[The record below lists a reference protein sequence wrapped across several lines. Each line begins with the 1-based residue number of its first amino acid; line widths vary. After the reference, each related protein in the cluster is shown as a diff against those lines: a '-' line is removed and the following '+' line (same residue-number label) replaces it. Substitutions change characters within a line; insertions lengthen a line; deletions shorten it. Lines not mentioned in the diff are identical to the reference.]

1 MSIALRLQTPNSIH
15 LLMTTHH
22 KQVPLSDA
30 TAGMLLWDAVVDE
43 RGNVL
48 LPAGTVLTTPM
59 LVSLARHQIEMLAIA
74 GPALSAAEELARSSQ
89 LTARIAWLFRTPGNA
104 RGTVKAPATAA
115 ADSATQHDPGATA
128 TDVLHQYVSNFRADT
143 LP

>member
-1 MSIALRLQTPNSIH
+1 
-15 LLMTTHH
+15 MTTHH

-30 TAGMLLWDAVVDE
+30 TAGMLLWDAVVDG

-59 LVSLARHQIEMLAIA
+59 LASLARHQIEMLAIA
-74 GPALSAAEELARSSQ
+74 GPALSAAEELARTAQ
-89 LTARIAWLFRTPGNA
+89 LTARIAWLFRIPGDA
-104 RGTVKAPATAA
+104 RGPAKQTATSA
-115 ADSATQHDPGATA
+115 ADNATHDDSSAAA
-128 TDVLHQYVSNFRADT
+128 TDVLRRYVSNFRANT

>member
-1 MSIALRLQTPNSIH
+1 
-15 LLMTTHH
+15 MTTHH

-48 LPAGTVLTTPM
+48 LPAGTVLTTPI
-59 LVSLARHQIEMLAIA
+59 LASLARHQIEMLAIA
-74 GPALSAAEELARSSQ
+74 GPALSATEELARSAQ

-104 RGTVKAPATAA
+104 RGAMKATTAA
-115 ADSATQHDPGATA
+115 DNGPQHDPNAAA
-128 TDVLHQYVSNFRADT
+128 TDVLHRYVSNFRAST